1 MQLLIFLH
9 TILIFFCSGVQHI
22 TWYPVRVL
30 PMPANTPQNLLPGV
44 VQRLIQKPF
53 TEGSFWVAS
62 LFWGSEKRNSPVIW
76 CQLISVPVDFSAREH
91 SWAHVHALFVS
102 VSLCF
107 GCVWLRCLQLI
118 KLLGLGREVNFSPA
132 QICFYSPL

>member
-1 MQLLIFLH
+1 
-9 TILIFFCSGVQHI
+9 
-22 TWYPVRVL
+22 
-30 PMPANTPQNLLPGV
+30 MPANALQNLLPGA

-53 TEGSFWVAS
+53 TEGSFQVAS
-62 LFWGSEKRNSPVIW
+62 LFWGSERGSSPVFW

-107 GCVWLRCLQLI
+107 GCVWLRCLHLLT
-118 KLLGLGREVNFSPA
+118 LLGLRREVNFSPA
-132 QICFYSPL
+132 QICFYTTLQERTRSICQVSYDKFLF